1 MRKHLQRIIVV
12 SLIAVVF
19 FITGCED
26 HRERYE
32 TPPWLGGSSI
42 EILEQRGNYSIFL
55 ELMEQAN
62 YTEPITK
69 QLFTLF
75 VPSDD
80 AFRQYFNSIGINSVS
95 DLTKDE
101 AVNLFTLHVLRNPRS
116 RFQLIYEYA
125 WSELQGPT
133 GEYASLFHR
142 KPTPSTSI
150 PYSETIKYLPGR
162 VGEEVLIYTG
172 DKNVPLFTY
181 EWFGDY
187 GGARDGSDYLFMYPG
202 SKWEEGYPSN
212 LKGMNWHNAMII
224 PNPEIP
230 DELEVRTSSGF
241 IYFLDRVVP
250 PMPSIEEYLRSKPE
264 KFGLYYDILQRFARY
279 GNQRV
284 DEQRRVLFR
293 KSYDLIFD
301 LAEERGP
308 STNTAVPPQNM
319 WSAFLPNN
327 EVLQNYL
334 DNTVLKFYPSLD
346 SVPRVTLYYILQTQ
360 LSATLA
366 LPSKMEQSYFNAFG
380 DATEISRADI
390 VSSHMCSNGV
400 VYETNRVLE
409 PNVFTCVPGL
419 LFIDKDYTTLL
430 FALNQANM
438 LSTLSNPD
446 ADVTLF
452 AATNEKL
459 EEYGIRYNATSS
471 AIEFRGPVDGVWRPM
486 SSNDLTLFA
495 QDQIYRGKLT
505 DLGGPGG
512 FIEMESGNF
521 IFYGDNKVGS
531 AENQIFEIPA
541 NVEDVLINERNGLLV
556 KVDYPIG
563 SRLVMGKRLAG
574 DLADPDVSEFAQLL
588 IDANL
593 LDSRFRDAQT
603 RENIPNLKFL
613 AANKYWTAFI
623 PTNEAMAKA
632 RAEGIIPEAYPPASD
647 REGRDAIDRFLKYH
661 FIQGTVIFDDGKIS
675 GSYDTHY
682 SYRDPDDNTRNIN
695 AQLKIM
701 NSPNN
706 LTIEDISGQVVNL
719 SHEDANFLVRKGVMH
734 KISTVL
740 NYQSK

>member
-12 SLIAVVF
+12 SLLAVVF
-19 FITGCED
+19 LITGCED

-75 VPSDD
+75 VPNDD
-80 AFRQYFNSIGINSVS
+80 AFREYFNSIGVNSVS

-150 PYSETIKYLPGR
+150 PYAETIRYLPGR

-172 DKNVPLFTY
+172 EKNIPLFTY

-212 LKGMNWHNAMII
+212 LKGMNWHNAMVI

-390 VSSHMCSNGV
+390 ISSHMCSNGV
-400 VYETNRVLE
+400 VYETSRVLE

-419 LFIDKDYTTLL
+419 LFFDKDYTTLL

-452 AATNEKL
+452 AATNDKL

-495 QDQIYRGKLT
+495 QDQIYKGKLT
-505 DLGGPGG
+505 DLGGSGG
-512 FIEMESGNF
+512 FVEMESGNF

-531 AENQIFEIPA
+531 AENQIFEVPA
-541 NVEDVLINERNGLLV
+541 NVEDILVNERNGLLV

-661 FIQGTVIFDDGKIS
+661 FIQGNVIFDDGKLS

-682 SYRDPDDNTRNIN
+682 SYRDPDDNTRNIS
-695 AQLKIM
+695 AKLKIM

-706 LTIEDISGQVVNL
+706 LAIEDISGQVVNL
-719 SHEDANFLVRKGVMH
+719 NHEDANFLVRKGVMH
-734 KISTVL
+734 KINTVL